1 MTHPTTSNG
10 IALHTTA
17 TKRKE
22 RKKPEQIQLWFD
34 PFFLFR
40 RSMSFIENGFNW
52 TRRKGEKK
60 FKIETFER
68 PVFKVWWYRTEAK
81 TSSNYWVRKTRMTES
96 AIYNNLPWSLFYLVY
111 FPGIGSFFFIMI
123 LLYFNRKCCFL
134 FKINAICTGTHLIL
148 HIHTHKMNE
157 WGEDRMNDKIFYSI
171 LHSND
176 CFMRHIKEW

>member
-111 FPGIGSFFFIMI
+111 FPGIGSFFFHNDFII
-123 LLYFNRKCCFL
+123 FQPEVLLFVQNQCNVHGYTFD
-134 FKINAICTGTHLIL
+134 IA
-148 HIHTHKMNE
+148 HTHTQNE
-157 WGEDRMNDKIFYSI
+157 RM
-171 LHSND
+171 
-176 CFMRHIKEW
+176 RRR